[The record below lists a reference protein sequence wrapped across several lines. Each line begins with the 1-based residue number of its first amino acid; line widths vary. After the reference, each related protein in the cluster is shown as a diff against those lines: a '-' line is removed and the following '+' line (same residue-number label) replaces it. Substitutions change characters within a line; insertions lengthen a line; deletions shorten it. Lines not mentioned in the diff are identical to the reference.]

1 MNDSN
6 EISQRVA
13 EFLQEEFPHG
23 YAPERVTQLQ
33 GDASTRQYFRFR
45 QIDQSLVLAVYPDLF
60 DPEDFSYQQIHD
72 LFQEIALPV
81 AKIITLD
88 PERGLVLQE
97 DLGDESLEKR
107 LSVADGGERRDL
119 LLAAIDH
126 IVTIQ
131 GEGTKALRPAYQ
143 ASELTFDQ
151 EKLNW
156 ELLFFRRH
164 YLEDH
169 RRLKQVDDHQLRAE
183 FDQLTEELAGLPR
196 CLCHR
201 DYQVR
206 NLMLKD
212 GTLYITDFQDA
223 RWGPF
228 CYDLASLLK
237 DSIELDE
244 EEVGHCRDY
253 YFSQGIFPDE
263 PQDFLRQFQLMCI
276 QRLLK
281 ALGTYGYQI
290 SVCGKNIYRKYVPGS
305 LKRALDSLQSIPEF
319 PYIQSVIEKEL
330 ES

>member
-1 MNDSN
+1 VNDSTA
-6 EISQRVA
+6 IAQRVA

-23 YAPERVTQLQ
+23 YNPENVSRLQ
-33 GDASTRQYFRFR
+33 GDASTRQYFRYQENDRPF
-45 QIDQSLVLAVYPDLF
+45 ILAVYPDLF
-60 DPEDFSYQQIHD
+60 DSEDFNYQQMYD
-72 LFQEIALPV
+72 LLQEIALPV
-81 AKIITLD
+81 AKIMTLD
-88 PERGLVLQE
+88 SKRGIVLQE
-97 DLGDESLEKR
+97 DLGDESLQQR
-107 LSVADGGERRDL
+107 LSVAGATERRHL

-131 GEGTKALRPAYQ
+131 GQGTKALRPAYQ
-143 ASELTFDQ
+143 ASSLAFDQ

-169 RRLKQVDDHQLRAE
+169 RQLTQVDEDQLRAE
-183 FDQLTEELAGLPR
+183 FDRLTAELAGLPR

-212 GTLYITDFQDA
+212 DTLYIIDFQDA
-223 RWGPF
+223 RWGTF

-244 EEVGHCRDY
+244 QEVEHCRDY
-253 YFSQGIFPDE
+253 YLSQGIFPDE

-290 SVCGKNIYRKYVPGS
+290 SVGGNDIYRKYVPGS
-305 LKRALDSLQSIPEF
+305 LQRALDSLQSIPEF
-319 PYIQSVIEKEL
+319 PYIQSVIKREL
-330 ES
+330 DQ